1 MSTKFKNLKND
12 LQDLEQEV
20 DDTVMGTSTNS
31 SSGNTK
37 VANYILLFA
46 FVATLLFYAGNRIEN
61 FFEGFQGI
69 DNPISEQIQDAVQ
82 SLGEYDPELL
92 QGMRDWMEDM
102 GYGVLTD
109 AELSALRDEGVT
121 ATQTQAFH
129 DIGYQPTLE
138 QLVELER
145 ADVSTTYA
153 SMMQEL
159 GYNLTVEDL
168 AETRRNGV
176 TAFFTSNMMD
186 LGYTI
191 DEMPVDELIGMRR
204 VGVDHEMAQD
214 LIEERRVKPTVDE
227 LKRYAISNQ

>member
-129 DIGYQPTLE
+129 NIGYQPTLE